1 MYEYVHVYVC
11 MSVCETLFGSM
22 QSSVTQSAAPL
33 VGTALAVACAG
44 VMMAGEDGSA
54 MSAYQQWDAV
64 STQYTVHPA
73 SNIHYTI

>member
-1 MYEYVHVYVC
+1 MC
-11 MSVCETLFGSM
+11 MSVCETFFGSM
-22 QSSVTQSAAPL
+22 QSSVTQSAASL
-33 VGTALAVACAG
+33 VATALAVGCAS

-73 SNIHYTI
+73 SNIYCTM